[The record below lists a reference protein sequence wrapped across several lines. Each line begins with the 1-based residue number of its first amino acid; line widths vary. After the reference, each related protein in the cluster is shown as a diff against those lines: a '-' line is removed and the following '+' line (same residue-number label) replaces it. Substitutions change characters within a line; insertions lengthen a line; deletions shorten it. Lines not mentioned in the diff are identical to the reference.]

1 MAFLEEKNALR
12 LCMNFAVVVLVALA
26 FTATSMQRMGEI
38 NRKDFKIQQTW
49 SDQQKAT
56 IISKGTEG
64 MWLNRTGWPRGDWK
78 TVNNF
83 YNGVDFQNQ
92 STEPVYSSSQ
102 KSFKQRLTQCWLI
115 QDESGR
121 TVMTKYG
128 VQSRPGAFVHIGKT
142 GGSSLSQH
150 LRYGCHSFALNRC
163 KERLPGNET
172 ESYLSRI
179 TSYYHVPDFGRLHK
193 SRHHDFFAITIRDPF
208 SRFLSVFTF
217 MHPQN
222 VRARKGCN
230 REFCKT
236 GSAWECFP
244 SVNDFAWHLASNGTS
259 KSIDGN
265 LTSQIRIQ
273 DSPAN
278 ESVHTLNCS
287 EVAQQWIG
295 GDQVDAPA
303 HFRFGTRTVVDEY
316 LPPGSV
322 FNSTILVIRNEYLW
336 EDWIA
341 TNEWLGQEKGT
352 VATFPLDAVRDFS
365 QLKLPVTKELSDD
378 SRQILCTFLQDEYR
392 AYLQVLRMP

>member
-12 LCMNFAVVVLVALA
+12 LCMNLAVVVLVALA

-102 KSFKQRLTQCWLI
+102 KSFKQRLTQSWLI

-128 VQSRPGAFVHIGKT
+128 VQSRPGAFVHI
-142 GGSSLSQH
+142 
-150 LRYGCHSFALNRC
+150 
-163 KERLPGNET
+163 
-172 ESYLSRI
+172 
-179 TSYYHVPDFGRLHK
+179 DFGRLHK
-193 SRHHDFFAITIRDPF
+193 ARHHDFFAITIRDPF

-295 GDQVDAPA
+295 GGQVDAPA